1 MYKRLGTPVLIKPVS
16 KKENP
21 KFENITYTGYVPIK
35 EMTGGNWKI
44 TGSYIPKDMPAN
56 SYYIGYKADG
66 TGNNIYLSTKVRRM
80 NGTRAWF
87 EYIGEGTFSKLT
99 GLSIN
104 GVEDGTTTDI
114 GSILTDAENANVM
127 NGNVYNLNGQI
138 VSRNGIE
145 GLAKGI
151 YVTNGKKIIVK

>member
-1 MYKRLGTPVLIKPVS
+1 
-16 KKENP
+16 
-21 KFENITYTGYVPIK
+21 
-35 EMTGGNWKI
+35 
-44 TGSYIPKDMPAN
+44 MPAN

-80 NGTRAWF
+80 NGTCAWF